1 MEPYR
6 ADRVVRMLTGFVTF
20 LYYLSW
26 VSLVIVLLLT
36 PVLALLGREYEDVE
50 VPVRV
55 DAPEGTL
62 VSDWDPAAQGFALE
76 NVSAELA
83 VPMGVAP
90 VWLRVLSWLS
100 QVVMAILAVLI
111 MHHLRRVFVR
121 VRDGA
126 PFDAQNARRLRA
138 LGILLLV
145 WNAVQAAYDFF
156 MAVVVT
162 RALDARSSID
172 LGATPDFHSQQMF
185 VAFVLIA
192 LAEIFRRGSQLE
204 DEQSLVV

>member
-6 ADRVVRMLTGFVTF
+6 ADRVVRVLTGFVTL
-20 LYYLSW
+20 LYY
-26 VSLVIVLLLT
+26 VSCVGLVIVLLLT
-36 PVLALLGREYEDVE
+36 PALALLGREAEDVE

-62 VSDWDPAAQGFALE
+62 VSDWDSAAQGFELDE
-76 NVSAELA
+76 VSGELS

-100 QVVMAILAVLI
+100 QVTMAGLAVVF

-121 VRDGA
+121 VREGA
-126 PFDAQNARRLRA
+126 PFDAQNARRLRT

-145 WNAVQAAYDFF
+145 LNMVQQSYEFF

-162 RALDARSSID
+162 RSLDARSSID
-172 LGATPDFHSQQMF
+172 LGATPDLDSEQIF
-185 VAFVLIA
+185 VALVLIA